1 MHRCVH
7 TFSNL
12 TNCSVRFNRQGTRLL
27 CREDSQLPTV
37 YQVPTSQQM
46 TGGVNR
52 KMQFSAPDYA
62 SPQVGRNINCFA
74 CQDDELVV
82 VASGDHG
89 LFVWSLPTDQQV
101 AGDQVIDQPLVVLRG
116 HKNYIHAVRYNH
128 QRDTL
133 VSAGEEKIIKLWTPA
148 KLTR

>member
-1 MHRCVH
+1 MYRRVH
-7 TFSNL
+7 TFSDIA
-12 TNCSVRFNRQGTRLL
+12 NCSVRFNRQGTRFL

-62 SPQVGRNINCFA
+62 SPQVGRNLNCFA
-74 CQDDELVV
+74 GKDDELVV
-82 VASGDHG
+82 AASADHG
-89 LFVWSLPTDQQV
+89 LFVWSLPTDQKV

-116 HKNYIHAVRYNH
+116 HKDDIYAVGYNR

-133 VSAGEEKIIKLWTPA
+133 ASAGQEGVIKLWTP
-148 KLTR
+148 RQQ